1 MFDNIV
7 ANNEVNFNDLEK
19 NLQIRMRLRLLHI
32 KNNARKL

>member
-19 NLQIRMRLRLLHI
+19 KIFKFVLNKIQQP
-32 KNNARKL
+32 